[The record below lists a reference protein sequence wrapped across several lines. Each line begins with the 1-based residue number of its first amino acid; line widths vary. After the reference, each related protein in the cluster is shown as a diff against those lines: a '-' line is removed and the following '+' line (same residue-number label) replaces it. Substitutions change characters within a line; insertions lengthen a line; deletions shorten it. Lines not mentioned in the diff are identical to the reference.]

1 MEDRLKSHY
10 ESLSRAAGFTRS
22 ADTKAAPVLALQ
34 VLLVGTLAARFE
46 RLATILMK
54 ETWDVEAVIL
64 ASLIV
69 FYALF
74 LVAAITFAARVY
86 LPMNPKTGES
96 LIYFEDIGAMPFE
109 SFQKQASQMDPET
122 IEGQLLQQIHA
133 VSLIASA
140 KMHRVRWAYFLS
152 APSVVLWVILLVWGS
167 I

>member
-1 MEDRLKSHY
+1 MEERLKSHY
-10 ESLSRAAGFTRS
+10 ESLSRAAGFTRA

-46 RLATILMK
+46 RLASILMK
-54 ETWDVEAVIL
+54 ETFGVEAAIL
-64 ASLIV
+64 ASLV
-69 FYALF
+69 AFYCLF
-74 LVAAITFAARVY
+74 LLAAVTFAAKVY
-86 LPMNPKTGES
+86 LPMNPKTGRS

-109 SFQKQASQMDPET
+109 SFQEQSRQMDPET
-122 IEGQLLQQIHA
+122 IEYQLLGQIHA
-133 VSLIASA
+133 VSLIASV